1 MSKNLQIQTSFDLMK
16 YNNQNLQTDLTDYLS
31 ISKVYTNSNNLNTN
45 EDIINDLPSTRN
57 KIEKKLLLDN
67 KFLRPQSAKISRNFN
82 KLNKLKFS
90 YANNF
95 PKVQLTNNYIT
106 LHNPRK
112 KYFTDNDKELFDIF
126 YFNTLS
132 NFNNK
137 YDVTFESKKK
147 KKRKDVR
154 KYFDTIKRNGFNENI
169 KYFSRNYEKKVLIKK
184 EPIIENISKK
194 GNIKN
199 SFFITDYHNYF
210 KFNEKN
216 SYVKN
221 FKKSEKKV
229 IKNDY
234 IRNIF
239 NKIINERSYLK
250 NNIRVFSLKIT

>member
-16 YNNQNLQTDLTDYLS
+16 DNNQNLQTDLTDYLS

-45 EDIINDLPSTRN
+45 GDFVNELPSTRN
-57 KIEKKLLLDN
+57 KIKKKLLLNN
-67 KFLRPQSAKISRNFN
+67 KFLRPQTAKISKNFN

-90 YANNF
+90 YDNNL

-106 LHNPRK
+106 FHSSRK
-112 KYFTDNDKELFDIF
+112 KYFTNNDKELFDIF

-137 YDVTFESKKK
+137 YDITFESKKK

-154 KYFDTIKRNGFNENI
+154 KYFDNIKRNGFNDNI
-169 KYFSRNYEKKVLIKK
+169 KYLSRNEKKVLIKK
-184 EPIIENISKK
+184 EPIIESISKK
-194 GNIKN
+194 DKIKN

-216 SYVKN
+216 SSIKTL
-221 FKKSEKKV
+221 KKSENKV

-234 IRNIF
+234 IQNLF